1 MESFTLGFIGFG
13 EAAYHIAK
21 GLSETSKPHVVAF
34 DVMAAKESEGEKIR
48 LRARETGVTL
58 TDSLRQLID
67 MSSIILCTTS
77 AKYALP
83 IALEASEFLNDQ
95 KIYADLNSASPMVK
109 RQIAQVVDCTGA
121 TFSDSAVMEIVPP
134 HKHRVPIAASG
145 SGAAMFAE
153 KMNLIGMRVTY
164 INNEAGSSSS
174 MKMFR
179 SVFMKGL
186 TSLMTETFLAAYK
199 MGVCDEVVASVSATL
214 RENTIEQL
222 ANMLINRT
230 AVAYERRISEMEDV
244 AKTLEELGIEPF
256 ASRST
261 IERFAWMND
270 IRLKERLGG
279 TAPDD
284 FHKVLHVA
292 LNS

>member
-21 GLSETSKPHVVAF
+21 GLAETSKQHVAAF
-34 DVMAAKESEGEKIR
+34 DVMAAKEPEGAKIR
-48 LRARETGVTL
+48 LRAQETGVAL
-58 TDSLRQLID
+58 VDSLQQLID
-67 MSSIILCTTS
+67 VSNIILCATS
-77 AKYALP
+77 AKYALS
-83 IALEASEFLNDQ
+83 IAKEASEFLNVQ

-109 RQIAQVVDCTGA
+109 RQIAQIIDRTGA

-145 SGAAMFAE
+145 SGAAAFAE
-153 KMNLIGMRVTY
+153 KLNSIGMQVTY

-199 MGVCDEVVASVSATL
+199 MGVCDEVVESVSATL
-214 RENTIEQL
+214 RENSIEQM

-244 AKTLEELGIEPF
+244 AKTLQELGIDPF

-261 IERFAWMND
+261 IERFSWMQD
-270 IRLKERLGG
+270 IGLKERLGG
-279 TAPDD
+279 TVPDD